1 MTSTASNPGCAGGQ
15 PVPVRRRTLL
25 ASAEAAG
32 LAALAAFLLPQAQA
46 KGDAV
51 RKVAEQALPNLPG
64 KVLTAVVVDYAPG
77 GKSPPHRHDASASIF
92 AYVLSGSIRSQVEGG
107 EANVYQAGRSWF
119 EAPGAHHL
127 VSENASAT
135 EPASL
140 LAVIVADA
148 GAKLTVYDG

>member
-1 MTSTASNPGCAGGQ
+1 MTGTAGRPDMQEAPSLA
-15 PVPVRRRTLL
+15 RRHALL
-25 ASAEAAG
+25 GSAEAAG
-32 LAALAAFLLPQAQA
+32 LFALAAVLPLQARA
-46 KGDAV
+46 AGDTV
-51 RKVAEQALPNLPG
+51 RKVFEQALPNLPG
-64 KVLTAVVVDYAPG
+64 KVLTAVVVEYAPG

-107 EANVYQAGRSWF
+107 EAGVYRAGQSWF

-140 LAVIVADA
+140 LAVLVADA
-148 GAKLTVYDG
+148 GAKLTVYDQ